1 MVRARVV
8 DREEWLTSPLL
19 GETVVLRRH
28 RPENLAAF
36 QRWYRDP
43 EISRLTRYRTEPMS
57 AQEVERYF
65 RARVPGGDTL
75 SYAIHVADTDRLIGS
90 ATFSQ
95 LDVANGSVTYH
106 ITIGEKDCW
115 GLGYGTEATEL
126 MLELAFD
133 QLGLH
138 RVSLAV
144 FEFNDRAIRSYQKAG
159 FRIEGRLRDTIFRDG
174 RHWDEISMGVLEEEW
189 RRTHGRPRR
198 DGGES
203 RARERSGIGGGMG
216 DGRGGEVGERGT

>member
-1 MVRARVV
+1 VVRTRVV
-8 DREEWLTSPLL
+8 EREDWLTAPLL

-57 AQEVERYF
+57 PEEVERYF
-65 RARVPGGDTL
+65 RARVLGGDTL
-75 SYAIHVADTDRLIGS
+75 SYAIHLADTDRLIGS

-95 LDVANGSVTYH
+95 LDVANGTVTYH
-106 ITIGEKDCW
+106 ITIGEKDSW
-115 GLGYGTEATEL
+115 GQGYGTEATEL

-138 RVSLAV
+138 RVALAV
-144 FEFNDRAIRSYQKAG
+144 FEFNRRAIRSYEKAG
-159 FRIEGRLRDTIFRDG
+159 FRVEGRLRDTIFRDG
-174 RHWDEISMGVLEEEW
+174 RHWDEISMSVLEEEW
-189 RRTHGRPRR
+189 RATRAGR
-198 DGGES
+198 DG
-203 RARERSGIGGGMG
+203 RRP
-216 DGRGGEVGERGT
+216 

>member
-1 MVRARVV
+1 VARAQVV
-8 DREEWLTSPLL
+8 DREDWLSAPLL

-28 RPENLAAF
+28 GPENLAAF

-57 AQEVERYF
+57 EEEVERYF
-65 RARVPGGDTL
+65 RARVLGRDTL
-75 SYAIHVADTDRLIGS
+75 SYAIHLADTDRLIGS

-106 ITIGEKDCW
+106 ITIGEKDAW

-144 FEFNDRAIRSYQKAG
+144 FEFNTRAIRSYEKAG
-159 FRIEGRLRDTIFRDG
+159 FRLEGRLRDTIFRDG

-189 RRTHGRPRR
+189 RRERRGAGGHDRP
-198 DGGES
+198 
-203 RARERSGIGGGMG
+203 
-216 DGRGGEVGERGT
+216 

>member
-1 MVRARVV
+1 MAQTRVA
-8 DREEWLTSPLL
+8 DRQEWLTAPLI
-19 GETVVLRRH
+19 GEAVVLRRH

-57 AQEVERYF
+57 SEEVERYF
-65 RARVPGGDTL
+65 RARVLGGDTL
-75 SYAIHVADTDRLIGS
+75 SYAIHLAGSDRLIGS

-106 ITIGEKDCW
+106 VTIGEADCW

-126 MLELAFD
+126 MLELAFE

-138 RVSLAV
+138 RVALAV
-144 FEFNDRAIRSYQKAG
+144 FEFNLRAIRSYEKAG
-159 FRIEGRLRDTIFRDG
+159 FRLEGRLRDTIYRDG
-174 RHWDEISMGVLEEEW
+174 RHWDEISMSILEEEW
-189 RRTHGRPRR
+189 RAQRDRR
-198 DGGES
+198 GNAPGNG
-203 RARERSGIGGGMG
+203 AG
-216 DGRGGEVGERGT
+216 DGRGDESRVGFGQRQP